1 MGNRLLGGR
10 ITHLSQIA
18 KFEMVKMC
26 PTMLG
31 NRMPII
37 ALLFIYM
44 GWDKNT

>member
-18 KFEMVKMC
+18 KFEMVEMC
-26 PTMLG
+26 PPMLG

-37 ALLFIYM
+37 ALLFFYM
-44 GWDKNT
+44 GRDTNT